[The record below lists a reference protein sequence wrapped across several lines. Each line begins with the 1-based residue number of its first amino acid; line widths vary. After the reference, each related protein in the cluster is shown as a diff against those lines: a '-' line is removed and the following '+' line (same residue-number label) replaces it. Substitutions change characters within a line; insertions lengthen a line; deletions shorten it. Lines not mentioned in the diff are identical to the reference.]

1 MKRALSVV
9 TLVLVILMAACGGG
23 GGGSPEQAAK
33 QWFDALAKGDENTLK
48 ALTCAA
54 QQEQVTGA
62 TGLLATL
69 GEGAGLDLSGLSY
82 KTTEQNGDTASV
94 QVTGKLKVTLL
105 GQAVEEDI
113 DEAMPMVKED
123 GKWKMCEQ

>member
-9 TLVLVILMAACGGG
+9 TVFVVILMAACSGGG
-23 GGGSPEQAAK
+23 DSPDQAAK
-33 QWFDALAKGDENTLK
+33 QWFEALAKGDVKALK
-48 ALTCAA
+48 DLTCAA
-54 QQEQVTGA
+54 QQEQITGA

-69 GEGAGLDLSGLSY
+69 GQGAGLDLSGMSY
-82 KTTEQNGDTASV
+82 KTTAQDGDTASV
-94 QVTGKLKVTLL
+94 QVTGKLKVTLV
-105 GQAVEEDI
+105 GEAVEEEI

>member
-1 MKRALSVV
+1 
-9 TLVLVILMAACGGG
+9 MAACGGG
-23 GGGSPEQAAK
+23 GSPDQAAK
-33 QWFDALAKGDENTLK
+33 QWFGALAKGDENALK
-48 ALTCAA
+48 DLTCAA
-54 QQEQVTGA
+54 QQEQITGA

-69 GEGAGLDLSGLSY
+69 GQGAGLDLSGLSY
-82 KTTEQNGDTASV
+82 KTTAQDGDTASV

-105 GQAVEEDI
+105 GQAVEEEI